1 MSEATQ
7 TPEVSADTGVNTEA
21 QTEAQAP
28 SLSVNDL
35 SAVAQIIDL
44 AVQRGAFKAAEAGQ
58 VGQVFDK
65 VALFV
70 QSVQAA
76 NKDAAPAAEAP
87 AS

>member
-1 MSEATQ
+1 MSEETQ
-7 TPEVSADTGVNTEA
+7 APEASADAGENEA
-21 QTEAQAP
+21 QVP

-35 SAVAQIIDL
+35 AAVAQIIDL

-65 VALFV
+65 VAAFV
-70 QSVQAA
+70 QSVQEAQ
-76 NKDAAPAAEAP
+76 KDAAPAEEAP

>member
-7 TPEVSADTGVNTEA
+7 TPEVSADTGVN
-21 QTEAQAP
+21 TEAQAP

-70 QSVQAA
+70 QSVQEA

>member
-1 MSEATQ
+1 MSEGTQ
-7 TPEVSADTGVNTEA
+7 APSASDAPEAKE
-21 QTEAQAP
+21 QAP

-35 SAVAQIIDL
+35 AAVAQIIDL

-65 VALFV
+65 VAGFV
-70 QSVQAA
+70 QSVQDAQ
-76 NKDAAPAAEAP
+76 KDAAPTEEAP